1 MRLLTKGDGFL
12 GNRGGRGRG
21 AGQGSRRSNSKSPT
35 KSPEKTP
42 AAKAT
47 NGKCGD
53 DSMDEEVKSIHLIFI
68 YLNSIS
74 CRDKIKEIDI

>member
-53 DSMDEEVKSIHLIFI
+53 DSMDEEVNSIHLYISLFCL
-68 YLNSIS
+68 YSIS
-74 CRDKIKEIDI
+74 ISYGNIW